1 MDDHLATERHVG
13 LHLPFTVIT
22 VLPKNGKNDR
32 SSSDSWKTCG
42 VARQSY
48 FIFTLSEKSS
58 LKRWFGHFGNHWYH
72 FYWFYCFSL
81 DIKLYVRLFS
91 RTCLS
96 QRFSSFFENPMELRG
111 GASIFPPKIAFVCFQ
126 LFLHSSG
133 LFGGDAE
140 RESIRYKVNSENTI
154 CCFFFC
160 LEGLGDSFVSY
171 YRFHSRTFIIMVKMK
186 RTMSVCHIPWIIARP
201 LYVTARKNV
210 YRRWVKKA
218 PPTHQGMHPV
228 LWPNLLILVQ
238 LRQWQS
244 HSVYFFC
251 LKSNCNL
258 KLILKH
264 ANSDDKDQR
273 TSCKRDFILLWFIEG
288 WQLAEGW
295 HWSGSGGFIRQCCWE
310 GTLNFDLQWCAT
322 DTVSIYILQDYLCI
336 DAGFGKS

>member
-32 SSSDSWKTCG
+32 SWSDSWKTCG

-133 LFGGDAE
+133 LFGRGGDAE
-140 RESIRYKVNSENTI
+140 RESIRYKVNSENS
-154 CCFFFC
+154 
-160 LEGLGDSFVSY
+160 L
-171 YRFHSRTFIIMVKMK
+171 
-186 RTMSVCHIPWIIARP
+186 
-201 LYVTARKNV
+201 
-210 YRRWVKKA
+210 
-218 PPTHQGMHPV
+218 PPT
-228 LWPNLLILVQ
+228 
-238 LRQWQS
+238 
-244 HSVYFFC
+244 
-251 LKSNCNL
+251 
-258 KLILKH
+258 
-264 ANSDDKDQR
+264 
-273 TSCKRDFILLWFIEG
+273 
-288 WQLAEGW
+288 
-295 HWSGSGGFIRQCCWE
+295 
-310 GTLNFDLQWCAT
+310 
-322 DTVSIYILQDYLCI
+322 VS
-336 DAGFGKS
+336 F